1 VGAATEFITVLS
13 SGIAGASL
21 IAVTCYAFYVVYRS
35 AQYRAVLNSGLQ
47 NNNSEVT
54 QNEFIRLL
62 DRASKEMIIYDDG
75 DTVADSIYDNDTVIR
90 AVHEKLDACPN
101 LEIRCLFNC
110 DSENLRFRKE
120 FAGPEWPGVQIK
132 TRAEPG
138 GRYSGPAPVLP
149 HFKMV
154 DGGSCAYLSWHD
166 PGSEARV
173 YQTIDLSGVSGFGKN
188 RLVRDIVGKYLDRF
202 DRDFEAARPV
212 N

>member
-1 VGAATEFITVLS
+1 MGPATEFIRVLS
-13 SGIAGASL
+13 AGVAVASL
-21 IAVTCYAFYVVYRS
+21 VAVTCYAFYVVYRA

-47 NNNSEVT
+47 NNNSAVA

-62 DRASKEMIIYDDG
+62 HRASRDMIIYDDG

-90 AVHEKLDACPN
+90 AMNEKLDECPN

-110 DSENLRFRKE
+110 DSENLRFRRE
-120 FAGPEWPGVQIK
+120 FAGPRSPRVQIR
-132 TRAEPG
+132 TRAELG
-138 GRYSGPAPVLP
+138 GRYSGPDPVLP
-149 HFKMV
+149 HFKMI

-166 PGSEARV
+166 QGSEARV

-188 RLVRDIVGKYLDRF
+188 RLVRNIVGKYLDRF
-202 DRDFEAARPV
+202 DREFEAARPV